1 MGAELAQAIVGGNS
15 VTLFEQSSGHLT
27 TKEQRAG
34 KRESV
39 RSQIALNYIYGFFI
53 IIIIGFIIG
62 LAQGFQIKDYK
73 DMMIAISGILSGP
86 LGFIVG
92 FYFKDNNEG

>member
-1 MGAELAQAIVGGNS
+1 M
-15 VTLFEQSSGHLT
+15 SSSLSQNTSSGLLSESTGHLT

-39 RSQIALNYIYGFFI
+39 RSQIALYY
-53 IIIIGFIIG
+53 IIGFFSIIVLGLIIG
-62 LAQGFQIKDYK
+62 WCRNFEIKDYK

-86 LGFIVG
+86 LGFIIG
-92 FYFKDNNEG
+92 FYFKDSSDN

>member
-1 MGAELAQAIVGGNS
+1 MENTTSLLTSANPL
-15 VTLFEQSSGHLT
+15 TLFEQPSGHLT

-39 RSQIALNYIYGFFI
+39 RSQIALYY
-53 IIIIGFIIG
+53 IIGFFSIIVIGLIIG
-62 LAQGFQIKDYK
+62 LIRNFDIKDYK
-73 DMMIAISGILSGP
+73 DIMIAISGILSGP

-92 FYFKDNNEG
+92 FYFKDNSDN